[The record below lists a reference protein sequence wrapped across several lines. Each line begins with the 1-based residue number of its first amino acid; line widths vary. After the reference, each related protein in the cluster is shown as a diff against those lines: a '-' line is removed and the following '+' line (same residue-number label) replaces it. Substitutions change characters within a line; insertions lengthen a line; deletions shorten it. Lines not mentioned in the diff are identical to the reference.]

1 MKKRFLSLM
10 LLMLLALPQL
20 GLAKN
25 AYSIT
30 EVRQQAEKGWH
41 KTYTAHGREIKV
53 DVQPLVPAVDKVPVS
68 RCQHQDFPITLPE
81 GDPLWHK
88 VRHDGPGSFLV
99 QRSSPGEEPAGA
111 LLVGGEKLSAKPWR
125 VWLEGFDLESAY
137 INSNPITFGELTGW
151 LSNTLKSLG
160 LDPSMIDLMQPEE
173 IMSHAYYAKDQV
185 SFLAP
190 GWSSF
195 HWPQQLHGMP
205 VMWKI
210 FRAFTDQ
217 QNFDCGTRAELSLC
231 YRQPDNFW
239 LGIHLIQPVETLAED
254 IPLAGFDSVL
264 KALEKEIEAGR
275 LRQVLHMKLG
285 YALFEAPGYTPK
297 EVRNRER
304 DFYAFPVWN
313 IGCLYTRDPK
323 KEVEPVFVAEEDPHF
338 FHPQNSLSYRE
349 ILVNAQTGRLLN
361 PLGKMNKAVIYP
373 GFEAWERR
381 K

>member
-1 MKKRFLSLM
+1 M
-10 LLMLLALPQL
+10 LLTLLALPQL

-30 EVRQQAEKGWH
+30 EVRQQAEKGWQ
-41 KTYTAHGREIKV
+41 KNYKAHGREIKV
-53 DVQPLVPAVDKVPVS
+53 DVQPQVPAVDKVPVS

-151 LSNTLKSLG
+151 LSNTIKSLG
-160 LDPSMIDLMQPEE
+160 LDPSVIDLMQPEE

-239 LGIHLIQPVETLAED
+239 LGIHLIQPVETLAEN

-264 KALEKEIEAGR
+264 KTLEKEIEAGR

-297 EVRNRER
+297 QVRNRER
-304 DFYAFPVWN
+304 DFTPSPSGTSAACTP
-313 IGCLYTRDPK
+313 GTLK
-323 KEVEPVFVAEEDPHF
+323 KRWSP
-338 FHPQNSLSYRE
+338 SLWLRRIPIFSTPRTPS
-349 ILVNAQTGRLLN
+349 VTG
-361 PLGKMNKAVIYP
+361 KS
-373 GFEAWERR
+373 W
-381 K
+381 